1 MTQEFKD
8 FLSQNMAELDE
19 VGLSKLQA
27 GIQAHDD
34 ELAGLQS
41 QIAELQSKNDAL
53 SQQNIGLNKTN
64 IDLVLRLSG
73 QGPSEGSANTGSTED
88 NIMSTKDLINNFD
101 KMVI

>member
-34 ELAGLQS
+34 EISKLQE
-41 QIAELQSKNDAL
+41 QLTELQSKNDAL

-73 QGPSEGSANTGSTED
+73 QGPSEGSASTGSTED
-88 NIMSTKDLINNFD
+88 NILSTKDLINNFD

>member
-8 FLSQNMAELDE
+8 FLSQNMGELDE

-27 GIQAHDD
+27 GIEAHDT
-34 ELAGLQS
+34 EVANLQS
-41 QIAELQSKNDAL
+41 QIAELQKNNDSL
-53 SQQNIGLNKTN
+53 HQQNIGLNKTN

-73 QGPSEGSANTGSTED
+73 QGPSEPQGASQED
-88 NIMSTKDLINNFD
+88 SIMSTKDLINNFD